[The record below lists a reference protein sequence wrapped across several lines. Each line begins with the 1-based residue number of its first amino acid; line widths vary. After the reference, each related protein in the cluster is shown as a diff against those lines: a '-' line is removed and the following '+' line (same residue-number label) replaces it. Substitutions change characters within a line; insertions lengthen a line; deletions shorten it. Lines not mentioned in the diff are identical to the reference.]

1 MEGQTN
7 INVTEIVDAELLL
20 ERFFIHIQLKFVV
33 LCLQIQPFN
42 FSVPKKSIVDTY
54 LHYAVFVYS
63 LHLHHIYF
71 IHFQYS
77 KHCSF

>member
-42 FSVPKKSIVDTY
+42 FSVPKKINSRYIFTLCSIC
-54 LHYAVFVYS
+54 VFITFTSYILYS
-63 LHLHHIYF
+63 FPI
-71 IHFQYS
+71 Q
-77 KHCSF
+77 